1 MWCTDLE
8 CNYVVQEGDS
18 AAYSEDL
25 PYIVSKREKNVLQ
38 ALIFTCIYLYFSSF
52 CKRHFAISF

>member
-25 PYIVSKREKNVLQ
+25 RYIVSKRGKMYYKL
-38 ALIFTCIYLYFSSF
+38 
-52 CKRHFAISF
+52 